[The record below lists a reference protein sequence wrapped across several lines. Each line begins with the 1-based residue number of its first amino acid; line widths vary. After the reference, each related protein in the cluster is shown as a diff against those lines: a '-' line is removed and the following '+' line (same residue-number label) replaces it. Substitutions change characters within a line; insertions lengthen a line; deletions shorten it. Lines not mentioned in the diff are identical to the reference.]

1 MGETNLADISFGSV
15 SENVFEVLEKRFGKE
30 IIRYL
35 VSILIAS
42 RDGLYETEIIELLKQ
57 SNLLDG
63 ISVQQLWINICWIM
77 SHGPILLFNSNIRF
91 MDNQLKN
98 IAQKRYAN
106 EMENAHK
113 VLHDFYQSQK
123 SEYTETE
130 MKKCS
135 YNKRKYIELP
145 YHAYVIDNQ
154 LFIQAI
160 YLTDL
165 SWIQAKLKATKCVQY
180 ILSDISLI
188 DATTRKQHTHLQIL
202 QHFLE
207 TFIQAINYD
216 ADQFYPLF
224 KYYLRN
230 YLKDNSNDLNA
241 SKWLDDCDAV
251 TCSYLDILK
260 SVSDSPTQGRSNGYD
275 LISNLGD
282 GNFVASLN
290 TEREEICVWNVP
302 K

>member
-1 MGETNLADISFGSV
+1 MGETDLPDISFASI

-57 SNLLDG
+57 SNLVDG
-63 ISVQQLWINICWIM
+63 ISIQQIWINICWIM

-98 IAQKRYAN
+98 IAQTRYAN
-106 EMENAHK
+106 EMENAHQ

-123 SEYTETE
+123 IEYTDTE
-130 MKKCS
+130 LKKCS
-135 YNKRKYIELP
+135 YNRRKFIELP

-154 LFIQAI
+154 SFVQAI

-180 ILSDISLI
+180 ILSDISMI
-188 DATTRKQHTHLQIL
+188 EATTRKQHKHLKIL
-202 QHFLE
+202 QHFLK
-207 TFIQAINYD
+207 TFIQPINYD

-230 YLKDNSNDLNA
+230 YLKDDPNESNA
-241 SKWLDDCDAV
+241 TKWLAECDAI
-251 TCSYLDILK
+251 TSSYLDILK
-260 SVSDSPTQGRSNGYD
+260 SVSGSSSQNQCNGYD

-282 GNFVASLN
+282 GYFVASLN

>member
-1 MGETNLADISFGSV
+1 MGETNLADISFASI
-15 SENVFEVLEKRFGKE
+15 SENVFEVLEKRYGKE

-57 SNLLDG
+57 SNLVHG

-98 IAQKRYAN
+98 IAQARYAN

-113 VLHDFYQSQK
+113 ILHDFYKSQK

-135 YNKRKYIELP
+135 YNKRKFIELP

-154 LFIQAI
+154 LFVHAI
-160 YLTDL
+160 YLNDL

-188 DATTRKQHTHLQIL
+188 ETTIRKQYEHLKIL

-207 TFIQAINYD
+207 TFIQPINYD
-216 ADQFYPLF
+216 TDQFYPLF
-224 KYYLRN
+224 KYYLQN
-230 YLKDNSNDLNA
+230 YLRDNPNDSNA
-241 SKWLDDCDAV
+241 SRWLDVCDAI
-251 TCSYLDILK
+251 TSSYLDILK
-260 SVSDSPTQGRSNGYD
+260 SVSDSPSQNQSNGYD

-282 GNFVASLN
+282 GYFVASLN

>member
-1 MGETNLADISFGSV
+1 MGETNLADISFASV

-30 IIRYL
+30 IIQYL

-57 SNLLDG
+57 SNFVDG
-63 ISVQQLWINICWIM
+63 ISIQQLWINICWIM

-91 MDNQLKN
+91 MDNQLRN
-98 IAQKRYAN
+98 IAQTRYAN

-135 YNKRKYIELP
+135 YNKRKFIELP

-154 LFIQAI
+154 SFMQAI

-180 ILSDISLI
+180 ILSDITLI
-188 DATTRKQHTHLQIL
+188 DATIREPHKHLKIL

-207 TFIQAINYD
+207 TFIQPINYD

-230 YLKDNSNDLNA
+230 YLKDNPNDSNA
-241 SKWLDDCDAV
+241 SRWLADCDAA
-251 TCSYLDILK
+251 TTSYLDILK
-260 SVSDSPTQGRSNGYD
+260 SVSDNPSQNQSNGYD

-282 GNFVASLN
+282 GYFVASLN